1 MSESRFDLVI
11 IGAGPGGYVAA
22 MRAAELG
29 MSVACV
35 DKAALGGTCLN
46 VGCIPSKALLES
58 SERFHQARAGLDE
71 HGIVLGDV
79 QLDLAAMMVRKE
91 RIVQGMTAGIGGLF
105 KKHKVTFF
113 AGTGSVPE
121 PGTVDVAG
129 KEGEVALTATNIL
142 LALGS
147 EPVEL
152 ADLPFDG
159 SHILSSTEALALPRV
174 PERMVV
180 IGAGAIGLELG
191 SVWQRLGS
199 EVIVVEFMDSI
210 LPGMDGDIST
220 QLQRVLKRQGLRFQ
234 LQTRATGAQI
244 DDDGVTLSL
253 TSEGDGE
260 SEIGC
265 DCVLV
270 AVGRRPYRALSG
282 IDELGIARDQR
293 GFVTVDE
300 RFETSVAGVYAIGDL
315 IPGPMLAHKAEAEG
329 IAAVEIISGKSSPLN
344 YGAVSERRLHRTRGG
359 FRGHD
364 GRGSPGEWPAAADR
378 QVPVQSQRAGPLHG
392 RRRRFREDHRRR
404 RHGPAPGPAHSRS
417 AGFSPDCGGSA
428 GHRVRGQRRGHCAHH
443 PCPSI
448 AFRGR
453 QGSRLGDFSALS
465 HRYPLWARP

>member
-58 SERFHQARAGLDE
+58 SERFHQARAGLAE

-344 YGAVSERRLHRTRGG
+344 YGAVPGVVYTEPEAASVGMTEEEARASGRPLQIGKFQFKANARAHCMDAVDGFAKIIADADTDRLLGLHILGPQASHLIAEGVLAIEFAASAEDIARTIHAHPSLSEVVK
-359 FRGHD
+359 
-364 GRGSPGEWPAAADR
+364 EAAWAI
-378 QVPVQSQRAGPLHG
+378 SQH
-392 RRRRFREDHRRR
+392 
-404 RHGPAPGPAHSRS
+404 
-417 AGFSPDCGGSA
+417 
-428 GHRVRGQRRGHCAHH
+428 
-443 PCPSI
+443 
-448 AFRGR
+448 
-453 QGSRLGDFSALS
+453 
-465 HRYPLWARP
+465 

>member
-344 YGAVSERRLHRTRGG
+344 YGAVPSVVYTEPEAASVGMTEEEARASGRPLQIGKFQFKANARAHCMDAVDGFAKIIADADTDRLLGLHILGPQASHLIAEGVLAIEFAASAEDIARTIHAHPSLSEVVK
-359 FRGHD
+359 
-364 GRGSPGEWPAAADR
+364 EAAWAI
-378 QVPVQSQRAGPLHG
+378 SQH
-392 RRRRFREDHRRR
+392 
-404 RHGPAPGPAHSRS
+404 
-417 AGFSPDCGGSA
+417 
-428 GHRVRGQRRGHCAHH
+428 
-443 PCPSI
+443 
-448 AFRGR
+448 
-453 QGSRLGDFSALS
+453 
-465 HRYPLWARP
+465 